1 MFQAEIQ
8 QIRIVQPGSSIA
20 TSGSKRRN
28 AREGPLDVIKVAVT
42 NGGDKEDVRA
52 EKRQRS
58 DKEK

>member
-1 MFQAEIQ
+1 MK
-8 QIRIVQPGSSIA
+8 PDSSIA
-20 TSGSKRRN
+20 ASGFKRRN
-28 AREGPLDVIKVAVT
+28 AREGPLDRALKAAVT